1 MAEFTPEE
9 IIAHLNTMP
18 RAVPVL
24 DAVLEILEDSLPGA
38 LAALDLPAIVTWGY
52 AGEEIAGH
60 GFPAILV
67 TDAIRTEVVGVGF
80 ADTNALAVICA
91 FGGPTITRRQL
102 QAALDTVQVV
112 RGILT
117 MPAVVGPRYTSD
129 GRLLWAHLLQDGISL
144 VPPNF
149 PMYRG
154 AQAQFHATQYT
165 VQESNLWTPPEP
177 SEP

>member
-1 MAEFTPEE
+1 VAEFTPEQ

-24 DAVLEILEDSLPGA
+24 DAILVILQDSLPGA
-38 LAALDLPAIVTWGY
+38 LEALGLPAIRTWDY
-52 AGEEIAGH
+52 AGVEVAGH

-67 TDAIRTEVVGVGF
+67 TDAIRTEVVGTGF

-91 FGGPTITRRQL
+91 CGGPTITRRQL
-102 QAALDTVQVV
+102 QDAIDTAQVV

-117 MPAVVGPRYTSD
+117 MPAVVGPRHD
-129 GRLLWAHLLQDGISL
+129 AEGRLLWAHLLQDGISL
-144 VPPNF
+144 VPPSF

-165 VQESNLWTPPEP
+165 MESDLWTPPEP
-177 SEP
+177 